1 MVEFETTLGYNREGI
16 IDTCTLEITS
26 GSYHE
31 VLNLN
36 KSEVKQL
43 LDLMKEAHAKLGKKF
58 KENAVSRSKKA
69 HEK

>member
-1 MVEFETTLGYNREGI
+1 MVKFETTLAYDKEGV

-26 GSYHE
+26 GAYHE

-43 LDLMKEAHAKLGKKF
+43 LDLMKEAHAKLEKKH
-58 KENAVSRSKKA
+58 KEK
-69 HEK
+69 